1 MNKLLATLI
10 AGMFAVVSTAAMA
23 QATAPAATDKAA
35 TDKMAADKDKMD
47 KDKMSKTK
55 SKFDEKSAQD
65 LSRNSPNPA
74 DAKANVDKSKMDVRT
89 KAKYDEKAAQSL
101 SRESATDPAQAK
113 ANVAA
118 SKASGPRQ
126 KLPNVKDL
134 TPEQRKQLMQE
145 LQKLS
150 TP

>member
-74 DAKANVDKSKMDVRT
+74 DAKANVDRSKMDVRT